1 MSKNKSRKKQSRS
14 VWSKTALLLLGCCAV
29 NLPLAYAENYMG
41 EKGKGLTIF
50 NGQKESTIMS
60 AYLIVMKILLY
71 ILILML
77 P

>member
-50 NGQKESTIMS
+50 NGQKREYDNVSISDRDENT
-60 AYLIVMKILLY
+60 
-71 ILILML
+71 
-77 P
+77 